1 MKPCHWRHRE
11 DKHAHREGTPV
22 PTYDTPTNKHRS
34 PLAGKKALLGE
45 DDDAMPPIDQPLPL
59 TDVLPL
65 LTDDM
70 MPLAEHSA
78 PLADYSEHAVCDRR
92 STSMTHH
99 LPTTTRTPSV
109 VTVRRGIPAVRRP
122 RASPHPR
129 MAKIRLFS
137 CSTASSWNN
146 CDAHVGTWDKRP
158 VGGMSCG
165 MWHLASCMSRI
176 AYAWLRAASRQPE
189 RHVKRRADV
198 RQALWRVLRSYR
210 SA

>member
-1 MKPCHWRHRE
+1 M
-11 DKHAHREGTPV
+11 

-99 LPTTTRTPSV
+99 LPTTTHTPSV

-122 RASPHPR
+122 RASPHQNGENSLVFVFHGKLVEQLRRPCGD
-129 MAKIRLFS
+129 LGQ
-137 CSTASSWNN
+137 TPSW
-146 CDAHVGTWDKRP
+146 
-158 VGGMSCG
+158 
-165 MWHLASCMSRI
+165 
-176 AYAWLRAASRQPE
+176 
-189 RHVKRRADV
+189 RHVLRHV
-198 RQALWRVLRSYR
+198 ALGVLHVTHRLR
-210 SA
+210 LVACCLPPA